1 MGARWRTVP
10 AVATTVRA
18 LPADSNPQASLD
30 YPPKPKPGDR
40 VAVVAPSAGLPQI
53 FPAVHELGLRR
64 LRDELDLVPVEYPT
78 TRVLGAP
85 PTDRARDLIAAFAD
99 PDIAAVL
106 AVIGGD
112 DQITVIPHLDA
123 DVIRANPKPF
133 FGYSDN
139 TNLLHFL
146 WSLGIVGFHGG
157 STMVHLGRGG
167 RTHPDTMAS
176 WRAALFRPGWFDLT
190 APLAFSDESIVW
202 SEPAALTTEPLSRP
216 APGGWTW
223 HRPDTV
229 IEAPTWGGNIEI
241 LSWLLMADR
250 SVPRPDD
257 VDGHV
262 LFLET
267 SEEMPAAEEVFRI
280 LRNMGERGLLGR
292 FAALLMG
299 RAKAWD
305 IHRHTTMEE
314 RAAFAD
320 AQREAVLRA
329 MARYNPGATIV
340 FDVDF
345 GHTDPQLIIPYG
357 GLARVDGPS
366 RAISVLY

>member
-1 MGARWRTVP
+1 VTEQLRRPT
-10 AVATTVRA
+10 RA
-18 LPADSNPQASLD
+18 
-30 YPPKPKPGDR
+30 YPPKPRPGDR
-40 VAVVAPSAGLPQI
+40 VAVLAPSAGLPEI
-53 FPAVHELGLRR
+53 FPALHEQGLRR
-64 LRDELDLVPVEYPT
+64 LRDELGLLPVEYPT

-85 PTDRARDLIAAFAD
+85 AADRARDLHAAFAD
-99 PDIAAVL
+99 PDVKAVL

-112 DQITVIPHLDA
+112 DQITVTPHLDA
-123 DVIRANPKPF
+123 DLVRANAKPF

-146 WSLGIVGFHGG
+146 WRNGIVGFHGG

-176 WRAALFRPGWFDLT
+176 LRAALFTPGWFDLT
-190 APLAFSDESIVW
+190 APLAFSDESLDW
-202 SEPAALTTEPLSRP
+202 DDPTSLRTEPIARP
-216 APGGWTW
+216 SLEGWTW
-223 HRPDTV
+223 HRPDRV
-229 IEAPTWGGNIEI
+229 IEAPTWGGNVEVVG
-241 LSWLLMADR
+241 WLLMADR
-250 SVPRPDD
+250 AMPTPDE

-267 SEEMPAAEEVFRI
+267 SEEMPSADEVFRM
-280 LRNMGERGLLGR
+280 LRSMGERGLLGR

-305 IHRHTTMEE
+305 RARRTTLDERMAYAADQ
-314 RAAFAD
+314 RAA
-320 AQREAVLRA
+320 VSNA
-329 MARYNPGATIV
+329 MANYNPDATIV

-357 GLARVDGPS
+357 GLVRIDGPA
-366 RAISVLY
+366 RTISVRY

>member
-1 MGARWRTVP
+1 MQQCRTSGYGHCVTEQLTRP
-10 AVATTVRA
+10 TLA
-18 LPADSNPQASLD
+18 
-30 YPPKPKPGDR
+30 YPPKPRPGDR
-40 VAVVAPSAGLPQI
+40 VAVLSPSAGLPQI
-53 FPAVHELGLRR
+53 FPALHEQGLRR
-64 LRDELDLVPVEYPT
+64 LREELGLVPVEYPT

-85 PTDRARDLIAAFAD
+85 AADRARDVSLAFAD
-99 PDIAAVL
+99 PHVKAVL

-112 DQITVIPHLDA
+112 DQITVIPRLDV
-123 DVIRANPKPF
+123 DLIRANPKPF

-146 WSLGIVGFHGG
+146 WRNGIVGFHGG

-176 WRAALFRPGWFDLT
+176 LRAALFTPGWFDLT
-190 APLAFSDESIVW
+190 APLAFSDESMDW
-202 SEPAALTTEPLSRP
+202 NDPASLRTEPITRP
-216 APGGWTW
+216 AFEGWTR
-223 HRPDTV
+223 HRPDRV
-229 IEAPTWGGNIEI
+229 IEAPTWGGNLEI
-241 LSWLLMADR
+241 VGWLLMADR
-250 SVPRPDD
+250 AVPVPDE

-267 SEEMPAAEEVFRI
+267 SEEMPIADEVFRM

-299 RAKAWD
+299 RAKAWERT
-305 IHRHTTMEE
+305 HRTTLDERTAYATDQ
-314 RAAFAD
+314 RAAI
-320 AQREAVLRA
+320 LKA
-329 MARYNPGATIV
+329 MAAYNPHATIV

-357 GLARVDGPS
+357 GLVRIDGPA
-366 RAISVLY
+366 RTISVRY

>member
-1 MGARWRTVP
+1 
-10 AVATTVRA
+10 VRA
-18 LPADSNPQASLD
+18 
-30 YPPKPKPGDR
+30 YPPKPRPGDR
-40 VAVVAPSAGLPQI
+40 VAVLSPSAALPQI
-53 FPAVHELGLRR
+53 FPDLHEQGLRR
-64 LRDELDLVPVEYPT
+64 LRDELGLQPVEYPT

-85 PTDRARDLIAAFAD
+85 PAHRARDLQAAFAD
-99 PDIAAVL
+99 PDITAVL

-123 DVIRANPKPF
+123 DLIRANAKPF

-146 WSLGIVGFHGG
+146 WRNGIVGFHGG

-167 RTHPDTMAS
+167 RTHSDTMAS
-176 WRAALFRPGWFDLT
+176 LRAALFRPGWFDLT
-190 APLAFSDESIVW
+190 APLAFSDEALDW
-202 SEPAALTTEPLSRP
+202 RDPASLRTEPVSRP
-216 APGGWTW
+216 TGGGWTW
-223 HRPDTV
+223 HRPDRV

-241 LSWLLMADR
+241 VGWLLMADR
-250 SVPRPDD
+250 AVPAPEEVTD
-257 VDGHV
+257 HV

-267 SEEMPAAEEVFRI
+267 SEEMPAAEEVFRT

-305 IHRHTTMEE
+305 VRRRTSMPERTTYAADQ
-314 RAAFAD
+314 RAA
-320 AQREAVLRA
+320 VLTA
-329 MARYNPGATIV
+329 MAAYNPDATIV

-357 GLARVDGPS
+357 GLVRIDGPA
-366 RAISVLY
+366 RTISVQY